1 MRKLKILVV
10 DDEKVISDT
19 VTLIL
24 QSRNYE
30 VIAASNGAEGVAK
43 AKSEHPDL
51 ILLDIKMPVMN
62 GHDACVI
69 LKEDK
74 STKKIPVLMF
84 TGQGDRDAVMKA
96 RITGADDY
104 VIKPFTME
112 TLLTKI
118 SQQFD
123 QSQKMPKYRKLSLWQ
138 RLFGKF
144 TGKNNS

>member
-1 MRKLKILVV
+1 MKKLKILVV

-30 VIAASNGAEGVAK
+30 VIVASNGAEGVAK

-123 QSQKMPKYRKLSLWQ
+123 QSQKMQKYRKLSLWQ

>member
-10 DDEKVISDT
+10 DDEKIISDT

-30 VIAASNGAEGVAK
+30 VITASNGAEGVEK

-62 GHDACVI
+62 GHDACVK

-74 STKKIPVLMF
+74 STKKIPVLML

-96 RITGADDY
+96 RLTGADDY

-118 SQQFD
+118 NQQFE
-123 QSQKMPKYRKLSLWQ
+123 QSQRMPKYRKVSWWQ
-138 RLFGKF
+138 RLFGKSAS
-144 TGKNNS
+144 KNNL

>member
-10 DDEKVISDT
+10 DDEKIISDT

-30 VIAASNGAEGVAK
+30 VITASNGAEGVAK
-43 AKSEHPDL
+43 AKSKHPDL

-62 GHDACVI
+62 GHDACVR

-74 STKKIPVLMF
+74 STKKIPILML

-96 RITGADDY
+96 RLTGADDY
-104 VIKPFTME
+104 VIKPFTMA

-118 SQQFD
+118 NQQFE
-123 QSQKMPKYRKLSLWQ
+123 QSQRMPKYRKLSWWQ
-138 RLFGKF
+138 RLVGKF
-144 TGKNNS
+144 TGKNN